1 MKKIISLHDFEYLE
15 ILEELAGRQTDRLS
29 AQDKEF
35 LLVIALRFRNIV
47 CDVIEEQLGPLR
59 VNHVVRSQVNEVI
72 ENE

>member
-29 AQDKEF
+29 AQDKE
-35 LLVIALRFRNIV
+35 LLKVVARRFRDIV

-59 VNHVVRSQVNEVI
+59 VNRVVPSQVNEVT
-72 ENE
+72 EK